1 MSSNDRVFILA
12 DDFTGALEVGA
23 KFGGHGIATS
33 VTTAMNCS
41 DARWDSSTQAMVVDT
56 QTRHLTPGEAAARVF
71 AWVREA
77 CENGFARTYKKTDS
91 TLRGNIASE
100 LEALLKAWPGSPL
113 IYSPA
118 YPAMGRTVRNGTL
131 FVHGVPVAK
140 TDFAQDRLNPVRES
154 HIPTLLRS
162 QSSVPV
168 FPISCEAVDKT
179 GPCGVYV
186 CDAETD
192 DEVAQIAAA
201 VARSDKLR
209 LAAGPA
215 AFAGS
220 LAAVMTPAQPPPA
233 LPRGLRTGLVV
244 CGSLNQVSLQQ
255 VRLAAQ
261 SGFAVAGPAGIPQKL
276 AESGWAILQIGDR
289 TAETA
294 FAFAERAGE
303 VVCEILGRSRPDVLV
318 VLGGDT
324 AYAIIRRLDVP
335 SIRPLGEIME
345 GIPVC
350 SIEAGPDSE
359 GFFLI
364 TKAGGFG
371 PPDALVSI
379 RKIVSG
385 E

>member
-1 MSSNDRVFILA
+1 MNSNDRLFIVA

-33 VTTAMNCS
+33 VTTAMNFS

-56 QTRHLTPGEAAARVF
+56 ETRHLPPGEAAARIF
-71 AWVREA
+71 TWAKEA
-77 CENGFARTYKKTDS
+77 CKNGFSRAYKKTDS

-113 IYSPA
+113 IYLPA

-131 FVHGVPVAK
+131 FVHGVPVAE
-140 TDFAQDRLNPVRES
+140 TDFAKDRLNPVRES

-162 QSSVPV
+162 QCSVPV
-168 FPISCEAVDKT
+168 FSISCEAAEQT
-179 GPCGVYV
+179 ATYGIYV
-186 CDAETD
+186 CDAEAD
-192 DEVAQIAAA
+192 GQVAQIAAA
-201 VARSDKLR
+201 FARSHKLR

-220 LAAVMTPAQPPPA
+220 LAAIMRPAQSPPA
-233 LPRGLRTGLVV
+233 LPRGRRTGLVV

-261 SGFAVAGPAGIPQKL
+261 SGFAVAGPAGIPQRL
-276 AESGWAILQIGDR
+276 VDSGWAILQIGDR

-324 AYAIIRRLDVP
+324 AYSIIRRLDVP
-335 SIRPLGEIME
+335 SIQPLGEIME
-345 GIPVC
+345 GVPVC
-350 SIEAGPDSE
+350 SVEAGPHSE
-359 GFFLI
+359 GFVLI
-364 TKAGGFG
+364 TKAGGFS